1 MIRLNSARY
10 ILTLIYT
17 HQAYTK
23 IRHDDHR
30 QCIMDEKKG
39 LHKNKTWWSQT
50 VHHGWM
56 CILKGSPVFPA
67 RDSNGIEFLTLTTMY
82 AYFPCEQML
91 HLTTHGTPIIFH
103 TSTFHACTLVDV
115 CQIKSDL
122 IWSRH
127 PLLVALADVC
137 QKNMDPCVQ
146 LLKLWYKRKMV
157 YIAYIKLW
165 KPASMFCLASCN
177 NGRAINVFHHM
188 LLLQKTNSASGSKLA
203 SFAVLQE
210 RKNKSSRRHAAGSPC
225 THRSTKKRT
234 LRSKDG
240 CTCPA
245 VANWRYCCPLSYT
258 RKYIT

>member
-157 YIAYIKLW
+157 YIAYIKSWW

-188 LLLQKTNSASGSKLA
+188 LLLQKTNSAS
-203 SFAVLQE
+203 FAVLQQ